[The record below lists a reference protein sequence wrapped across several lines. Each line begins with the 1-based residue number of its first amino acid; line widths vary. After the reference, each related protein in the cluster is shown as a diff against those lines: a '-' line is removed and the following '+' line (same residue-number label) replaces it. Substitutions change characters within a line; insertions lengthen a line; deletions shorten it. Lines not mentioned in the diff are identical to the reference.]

1 MNNMMKIPFF
11 CVPAMSAFLLLPA
24 AGQQGGAAADGPL
37 VANEEADS
45 YEIANQVYQQA
56 RNTQD
61 PAARSAAM
69 GRAAALFGT
78 YVRKFPK
85 AANNSR
91 ALYLQALCQFEAGE
105 HAASNNNLARLANN
119 THGEYAAA
127 AAYKLATQAAD
138 RQLWEKALGYYAIT
152 VKETRREDLRNDA
165 LYRQGRSQLL
175 LGKRAEA
182 EASFRSLQEIKGVKP
197 AIAQSALLSIAQM
210 KTEDGQDAEAYELF
224 RKLLAMPGLDKRVQG
239 IATLQAAR
247 LAARLGKS
255 HESQEL
261 YTRLTQLPGMEK
273 YAAEGQMET
282 VLALYK
288 EKKYREVVNRVGK
301 NYTPLEDKEKE
312 ARRALIV
319 GQSHMEI
326 QQYAAAM
333 EWFRMVEDT
342 LPGSA
347 LAADAGY
354 RRIVCSQQVK
364 GTNLFQLSEK
374 YLNTYAV
381 SGSATAALPCIDLV
395 RLMYADRMMLHDA
408 ASAARQFEA
417 LNIEQLPEAV
427 RADAV
432 YKKAWC
438 AAQGDTYDPLP
449 ALDYFIE
456 TFKDDP
462 RMPDALALRG
472 TVLVKQSRHGQA
484 LADFDRVIR
493 EFPQAEVIAV
503 CWQRAAQVC
512 AATNPQKMVEYYEGL
527 INYYRELVKR
537 GGKDKPAAIAEAH
550 YNIAC
555 ALYETKPAEAVPH
568 FREARTMNPEQYA
581 SMVDLRLVHCYFKM
595 KDAENLRRSLR
606 TLQATNVGTYNALP
620 PAILRWCGWMCFQSR
635 NYEDANKYLSD
646 ALVREPREK
655 YTAADNT
662 EQERPKVEPLVW
674 KTLARAR
681 LELRQFAEALQ
692 PAEFYVEMESQPYR
706 KAEGLRD
713 HALILIGLNRAADAR
728 KLCEQA
734 IAMGIDGPIKSS
746 LFITLGD
753 AWFAD
758 GDFAEAAKY
767 YGRTAN
773 VVSDKE
779 LKPMALYKIVKA
791 LQLCGK
797 AGEAAQYEQNL
808 NAEFPGW
815 VPDAATML
823 LVEAAEKAAAASAPS
838 AAPDAHPQG

>member
-1 MNNMMKIPFF
+1 MLKIPFF
-11 CVPAMSAFLLLPA
+11 FVPAVSTLLLPA
-24 AGQQGGAAADGPL
+24 LGQQTGAADGPL
-37 VANEEADS
+37 VANEEADT

-56 RNTQD
+56 RGTQD

-91 ALYLQALCQFEAGE
+91 ALYLQALCQAESGE
-105 HAASNNNLARLANN
+105 QSASNNNLAKLANN

-138 RQLWEKALGYYAIT
+138 RQLWDKALGYYAIT
-152 VKETRREDLRNDA
+152 VRETRREDLRNDA
-165 LYRQGRSQLL
+165 LYRQGRSQLQ

-182 EASFRSLQEIKGVKP
+182 EASFRSLQKIKGVKP

-210 KTEDGQDAEAYELF
+210 KTEDGQDADAYGLF
-224 RKLLAMPGLDKRVQG
+224 CQLLDMPGLDGRVKG

-255 HESQEL
+255 RESQDL
-261 YTRLTQLPGMEK
+261 YNRLTELPGMEK

-288 EKKYREVVNRVGK
+288 EKKYREVVSRVGK

-326 QQYAAAM
+326 GQYAAAM
-333 EWFRMVEDT
+333 EWFRMVEET
-342 LPGSA
+342 LPGAS

-354 RRIVCSQQVK
+354 RRIVCSRQVSN
-364 GTNLFQLSEK
+364 TNLYQLCER

-381 SGSATAALPCIDLV
+381 HGSATAALPCIDLV
-395 RLMYADRMMLHDA
+395 RLMYADQMMLHDA

-449 ALDYFIE
+449 ALDYFID
-456 TFKDDP
+456 TFREDA

-493 EFPQAEVIAV
+493 EFPQAEVIGV

-512 AATNPQKMVEYYEGL
+512 ATTNPQKMVEYYEGL
-527 INYYRELVKR
+527 IKYYQDLVKR

-581 SMVDLRLVHCYFKM
+581 SLVDLRLVHCYFKM
-595 KDAENLRRSLR
+595 KDADNLRKALV
-606 TLQATNVGTYNALP
+606 TLQNTNVGTYNALP

-635 NYEDANKYLSD
+635 NYVDADKYLSD

-662 EQERPKVEPLVW
+662 EQERPKVEPIVW

-681 LELRQFAEALQ
+681 LELRRFDAALQ
-692 PAEFYVEMESQPYR
+692 PAEFYVAMETQPYR

-713 HALILIGLNRAADAR
+713 QAQILIGLNRAEEAR

-734 IAMGIDGPIKSS
+734 IAMGIDGPIKST

-758 GDFAEAAKY
+758 GQFAEAAKY

-779 LKPMALYKIVKA
+779 LKPMALYRIMKA

-797 AGEAAQYEQNL
+797 SGEAAQYEQNL

-823 LVEAAEKAAAASAPS
+823 LVENAEKSAAAQGTP
-838 AAPDAHPQG
+838 AAVPQE

>member
-1 MNNMMKIPFF
+1 MMKIPFF
-11 CVPAMSAFLLLPA
+11 CVPAVSALLLIPA
-24 AGQQGGAAADGPL
+24 HAQQSNAAADGPL

-45 YEIANQVYQQA
+45 YEIANQVYLQA
-56 RNTQD
+56 RSIQEPT
-61 PAARSAAM
+61 ARAAAM

-91 ALYLQALCQFEAGE
+91 ALYLQALCQAEAGE
-105 HAASNNNLARLANN
+105 QSASNNNLAKLANT

-138 RQLWEKALGYYAIT
+138 RQLWDKALGYYAIT

-165 LYRQGRSQLL
+165 LYRQGRSQLQ
-175 LGKRAEA
+175 LGKRADA
-182 EASFRSLQEIKGVKP
+182 EASFRSLQEIRGVKP

-210 KTEDGQDAEAYELF
+210 KTEDGQDAEAFELF
-224 RKLLAMPGLDKRVQG
+224 SKLLTMPGLDRRVQG

-255 HESQEL
+255 RESQEL
-261 YTRLTQLPGMEK
+261 YTKLTRLPGMEK

-288 EKKYREVVNRVGK
+288 EKKYKEVVNRVVK

-333 EWFRMVEDT
+333 EWFRMVEET
-342 LPGSA
+342 LPCSA

-354 RRIVCSQQVK
+354 RRIICSQQVR

-381 SGSATAALPCIDLV
+381 AGSSTAAMPCIDLV
-395 RLMYADRMMLHDA
+395 RLMYADQMMLHDA

-449 ALDYFIE
+449 ALDYFIS
-456 TFKDDP
+456 TFKEDP
-462 RMPDALALRG
+462 RLPDALALRG
-472 TVLVKQSRHGQA
+472 TVLVKQSRAGQA

-493 EFPQAEVIAV
+493 EFPQAEVIGV

-527 INYYRELVKR
+527 IKYYQELVKR

-555 ALYETKPAEAVPH
+555 ALYETKPADAVPH

-581 SMVDLRLVHCYFKM
+581 SLVDLRLVHCYFKM
-595 KDAENLRRSLR
+595 KDGENLRKSLQ
-606 TLQATNVGTYNALP
+606 TLQNTNVGTYNALP
-620 PAILRWCGWMCFQSR
+620 PAILRWCGWTCFQSR
-635 NYEDANKYLSD
+635 NYADANKYLSD

-655 YTAADNT
+655 YTASDNT
-662 EQERPKVEPLVW
+662 EQERPKVEPIVW

-681 LELRQFAEALQ
+681 LELRLFAEALQ
-692 PAEFYVEMESQPYR
+692 PAEFYVSMEEQPYR

-713 HALILIGLNRAADAR
+713 QAQILIGLNRAAEAR

-734 IAMGIDGPIKSS
+734 IAMGVDGPIKST

-758 GDFAEAAKY
+758 REFAEAAKY

-779 LKPMALYKIVKA
+779 LKPTALYKIMKA
-791 LQLCGK
+791 LQLCGRT
-797 AGEAAQYEQNL
+797 GEAAQYEQNL
-808 NAEFPGW
+808 NTEFPGW

-823 LVEAAEKAAAASAPS
+823 LVESAERAAAAASAPAGES
-838 AAPDAHPQG
+838 APAQPQS